1 MAALAPLT
9 VRAVDEYLD
18 RIGTHRPDEP
28 DRASLARLQLAHLE
42 TVPFENLDIARG
54 VPIVTELAAV
64 ADKVVR
70 RRRGGYCFEVNALF
84 GSLLTSLGYEVRLL
98 AARVARDDGTYGRP
112 FAHLALDVVDPDG
125 GPSLLTDVA
134 FGDGLTAPLPIVADV
149 VSLDRDRRVRLVRDG
164 DGWVYEDDR
173 HGTWAPLYT
182 FDLVHRSRSDFDEMN
197 RWQQTSP
204 ESRFTQQTICT
215 RLTPEG
221 RITIAGDRL
230 IVTTNSG
237 RDERTL
243 ADGERDVVLRD
254 RFGIV
259 LDRDALD

>member
-9 VRAVDEYLD
+9 ERRVDEYLD
-18 RIGTHRPDEP
+18 RIGTHRPDVP

-54 VPIVTELAAV
+54 IPIVTELDAV

-70 RRRGGYCFEVNALF
+70 RRRGGYCFELNALF

-112 FAHLALDVVDPDG
+112 FAHLTLDVVDPEG

-149 VSLDRDRRVRLVRDG
+149 VRPDRDRRVRLVRDA
-164 DGWVYEDDR
+164 DAWVYEDDR
-173 HGTWAPLYT
+173 EGTWAPLYT
-182 FDLVHRSRSDFDEMN
+182 FDLVHRSRTDFDEMN

-215 RLTPEG
+215 LLTTDG
-221 RITIAGDRL
+221 RVTIAGDRL
-230 IVTTNSG
+230 VVTT
-237 RDERTL
+237 
-243 ADGERDVVLRD
+243 DGERDERPLAAGERDLVLRD

-259 LDRDALD
+259 LGREALD